1 MANEN
6 NLIPV
11 TERSKEE
18 ARALSSKGGKASG
31 VTRRRKKT
39 MKDAM
44 NLLLALP
51 VDDANRAKME
61 RLGIDPSIADNQ
73 MLMLIAAFQQAI
85 KGNVRAME
93 FIKEITGSSA
103 MTELDKTRLKLEKEK
118 VKLARDKI
126 QDDVEEM
133 ENDSFLEALNGTAK
147 DDWHEEG

>member
-1 MANEN
+1 
-6 NLIPV
+6 
-11 TERSKEE
+11 
-18 ARALSSKGGKASG
+18 
-31 VTRRRKKT
+31 

-103 MTELDKTRLKLEKEK
+103 MTELDKTRLNLEKEK

-133 ENDSFLEALNGTAK
+133 ENDGFLEALNGTAK